1 MRLKPDAPRNGGA
14 PLNAGVTCYVSGTD
28 LRLDRLIDD
37 RECRS
42 IRCASSRDRLS
53 GHLCCRTGGTVATGR
68 RVELVFGRHTNDR
81 PLVCLLIPSGSSNG
95 LALRRTLLRP
105 AWDMACARMRVGIGC
120 DVCAENAITVT
131 TTAFVSYS
139 WDDDEHKAW
148 ARGLAERLRA
158 DGVVATLDQWAA
170 VPGDQLP
177 ELMERAI
184 ADNKHVLIVCT
195 PRYKSRSERREGGV
209 GYEGDIITAEVLQ
222 TRNHRKFIPILRR
235 GDWREAA
242 PSWLA
247 GKYYIDLRDGARY
260 EAQYQDLLSTLLGS
274 RPAPPPVA
282 VITSQPKVQ
291 ATPVNQ
297 PRPESEPVRIVGV
310 IADQVGE
317 PRNDGTRGSA
327 LYAVPFRLS
336 RRVSHDWAQV
346 FEQVWNR
353 PPQFTSMHRPGIA
366 RVSGDQIVL
375 DGTTVEE
382 VQRYHRDTLVLCVK
396 ETNRIITE
404 HEHKI
409 RMAEEEERRRSEE
422 HQARVRDLSGKIK
435 FDE

>member
-1 MRLKPDAPRNGGA
+1 
-14 PLNAGVTCYVSGTD
+14 
-28 LRLDRLIDD
+28 
-37 RECRS
+37 
-42 IRCASSRDRLS
+42 
-53 GHLCCRTGGTVATGR
+53 
-68 RVELVFGRHTNDR
+68 
-81 PLVCLLIPSGSSNG
+81 
-95 LALRRTLLRP
+95 
-105 AWDMACARMRVGIGC
+105 
-120 DVCAENAITVT
+120 VT

-158 DGVVATLDQWAA
+158 DGVTATLDQWAT

-177 ELMERAI
+177 EFMERAI

-209 GYEGDIITAEVLQ
+209 GYEGDIITSELLQ

-235 GDWREAA
+235 GEWREAA

-247 GKYYIDLRDGARY
+247 GKYYIDLREGARY

-282 VITSQPKVQ
+282 MRTPQSQPQ
-291 ATPVNQ
+291 ASTVNQ
-297 PRPESEPVRIVGV
+297 PPPASEPVRIVGV
-310 IADQVGE
+310 IADEVGE

-327 LYAVPFRLS
+327 LYTVPFRLS
-336 RRVSHDWAQV
+336 RRVTHDWGQV

-366 RVSGDQIVL
+366 RVSGDRIVL
-375 DGTTVEE
+375 DGTTIEE
-382 VQRYHRDTLVLCVK
+382 VQRYHRETLLLCVQ
-396 ETNRIITE
+396 ETNRIIAE
-404 HEHKI
+404 HEVKI
-409 RMAEEEERRRSEE
+409 RMAEEEQRRRTEE
-422 HQARVRDLSGKIK
+422 HRTRVRDLSEKIK
-435 FDE
+435 FDD